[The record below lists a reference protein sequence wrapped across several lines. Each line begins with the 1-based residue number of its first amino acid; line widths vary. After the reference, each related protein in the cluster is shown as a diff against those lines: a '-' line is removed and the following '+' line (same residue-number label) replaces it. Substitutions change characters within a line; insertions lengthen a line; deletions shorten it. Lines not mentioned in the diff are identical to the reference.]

1 MKISHFLNALSSVR
15 SHKPGT
21 ALAAGALAA
30 GLLLGTSMAQA
41 GVQVF
46 VTSLSYDGN
55 FPGLAGA
62 DTACTTAATNANLP
76 GDWTAWL
83 SDGPTDAVDRI
94 LDAEYQ
100 LLDGTVVANNK
111 ADLTDG
117 TLDAPI
123 NQDEHGN
130 TLSAGFI
137 VWTATDIDGTFGLS
151 GNCVN
156 WTTASNANTA
166 QTGLLDSATATWTD
180 AGGGAPCNTTHRL
193 YCFADQEVPVELQE
207 FSVE

>member
-1 MKISHFLNALSSVR
+1 MFRI
-15 SHKPGT
+15 
-21 ALAAGALAA
+21 
-30 GLLLGTSMAQA
+30 LLVAMFVVMVFSPAFGQA
-41 GVQVF
+41 QVF
-46 VTSLSYDGN
+46 VTSEFSFDGN
-55 FPGLAGA
+55 FGGLAGA